1 MQSHMKLIRN
11 SDKSRF
17 YVLKLLVPVVVV
29 GVFASLEQGN
39 EMHSYLKWDTA
50 ARLQWQID
58 FHKFSSQSGWRR
70 SKIFRHFQ
78 MAVVRGS

>member
-1 MQSHMKLIRN
+1 MKLIRN

-17 YVLKLLVPVVVV
+17 YVLNSAELLVPVVVV

-39 EMHSYLKWDTA
+39 EIHSYLKWDTA

-70 SKIFRHFQ
+70 SNIFRHFQ
-78 MAVVRGS
+78 MAVVRGG